1 MPVKD
6 CERLKSQDFWLF
18 CPMAFNMLEIASQVI
33 SDCFDWFGNAVGIN
47 IHSKLKLPL
56 WDSAWVLYI
65 YIFFFSLKIVFKVF
79 SIYF

>member
-1 MPVKD
+1 MSMKD
-6 CERLKSQDFWLF
+6 CERLKSQDFRLF

-56 WDSAWVLYI
+56 
-65 YIFFFSLKIVFKVF
+65 
-79 SIYF
+79 